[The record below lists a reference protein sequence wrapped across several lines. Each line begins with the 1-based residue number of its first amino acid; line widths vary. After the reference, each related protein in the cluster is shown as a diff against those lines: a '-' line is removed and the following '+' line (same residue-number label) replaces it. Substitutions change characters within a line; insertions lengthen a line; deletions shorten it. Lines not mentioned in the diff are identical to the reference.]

1 MIKIKITIRET
12 YVGIFYLFREKL
24 DFVDTNHGK
33 IRLQKTKVFE
43 FQLFHFLP
51 FVLQPAPTNFVCH
64 HFT

>member
-1 MIKIKITIRET
+1 MIKIKVTIRET
-12 YVGIFYLFREKL
+12 YLGISYLFREKL
-24 DFVDTNHGK
+24 GLVDTNHGK

-51 FVLQPAPTNFVCH
+51 FVLEPAPTNFLCY